1 MDGKYSHKKYPCL
14 SYFFPTTSMHMLP
27 KSHKSGFY
35 KHESGTEFHI
45 GYGMVDRPKP
55 EEVCDTVHIHDMILY
70 MCHACTTKSHDP
82 Y

>member
-1 MDGKYSHKKYPCL
+1 
-14 SYFFPTTSMHMLP
+14 MHMLP

-55 EEVCDTVHIHDMILY
+55 EEVRMYIIIMWYDIVHVTCMHHTV
-70 MCHACTTKSHDP
+70 T
-82 Y
+82 

>member
-1 MDGKYSHKKYPCL
+1 
-14 SYFFPTTSMHMLP
+14 MHMLP

-55 EEVCDTVHIHDMILY
+55 EEVHDMYMYMHDMIL
-70 MCHACTTKSHDP
+70 
-82 Y
+82 

>member
-1 MDGKYSHKKYPCL
+1 
-14 SYFFPTTSMHMLP
+14 MHMLP

-55 EEVCDTVHIHDMILY
+55 EEVCDTVHY
-70 MCHACTTKSHDP
+70 MT
-82 Y
+82 